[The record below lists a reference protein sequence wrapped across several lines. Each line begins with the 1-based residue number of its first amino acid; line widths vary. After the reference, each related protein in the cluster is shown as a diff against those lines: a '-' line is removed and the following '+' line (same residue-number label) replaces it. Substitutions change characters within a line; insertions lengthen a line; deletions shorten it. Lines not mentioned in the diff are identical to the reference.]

1 MVFGRDMFMPVSAD
15 IDWEQI
21 KIRKQERIRKSN
33 LRENSKRI
41 PHNYEEGDLVTL
53 EKTGIIRTLTLPRQ
67 SPYKVIKHHDNGS
80 VTIEK
85 EPFVTDRVN
94 IRRVRPYYT
103 KQKHNDTTGD

>member
-1 MVFGRDMFMPVSAD
+1 MSEV
-15 IDWEQI
+15 Q
-21 KIRKQERIRKSN
+21 KS
-33 LRENSKRI
+33 RENSKRI
-41 PHNYEEGDLVTL
+41 EHKYKVGDLITL

-67 SPYKVIKHHDNGS
+67 GPYKVIKHHDNGS

-103 KQKHNDTTGD
+103 KQNNNNTTGD

>member
-15 IDWEQI
+15 IDWELI
-21 KIRKQERIRKSN
+21 KQRKQERIRKSN
-33 LRENSKRI
+33 SRENSKRI
-41 PHNYEEGDLVTL
+41 EHKYKRGDLITL

-67 SPYKVIKHHDNGS
+67 GPYKVIKHHNNGS

-103 KQKHNDTTGD
+103 RQNKTI